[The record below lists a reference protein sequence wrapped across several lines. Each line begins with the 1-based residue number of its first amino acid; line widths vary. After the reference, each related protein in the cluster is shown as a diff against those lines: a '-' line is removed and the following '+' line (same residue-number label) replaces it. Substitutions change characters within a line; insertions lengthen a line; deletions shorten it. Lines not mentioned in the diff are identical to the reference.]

1 MGSKWITKAT
11 HLPELYSLEST
22 ISVTAFIG
30 SHPMQN
36 NMRVERQETG
46 HDSKNKMKD
55 NITNSNL
62 RGRKTYT
69 RKLEIVRRFI
79 GYVATSCNTF
89 IFQMKTDLT
98 ISRSSPRSWR

>member
-11 HLPELYSLEST
+11 HLLELYSLEST

-46 HDSKNKMKD
+46 YDSKNKMKYHEFEFAWAK
-55 NITNSNL
+55 NL
-62 RGRKTYT
+62 HQK
-69 RKLEIVRRFI
+69 
-79 GYVATSCNTF
+79 A
-89 IFQMKTDLT
+89 
-98 ISRSSPRSWR
+98 

>member
-46 HDSKNKMKD
+46 HDSKNKMKVSFAWIQLLEIIIIIIIIIIIFLEMASRV
-55 NITNSNL
+55 NEEITSL
-62 RGRKTYT
+62 TLQ
-69 RKLEIVRRFI
+69 RKLHL
-79 GYVATSCNTF
+79 TF
-89 IFQMKTDLT
+89 L
-98 ISRSSPRSWR
+98 

>member
-11 HLPELYSLEST
+11 HLTELYSLEST

-55 NITNSNL
+55 NIRGVPSNL
-62 RGRKTYT
+62 RG
-69 RKLEIVRRFI
+69 
-79 GYVATSCNTF
+79 
-89 IFQMKTDLT
+89 
-98 ISRSSPRSWR
+98 

>member
-36 NMRVERQETG
+36 NMRVEGQETG
-46 HDSKNKMKD
+46 HDS
-55 NITNSNL
+55 NL
-62 RGRKTYT
+62 RG
-69 RKLEIVRRFI
+69 
-79 GYVATSCNTF
+79 
-89 IFQMKTDLT
+89 
-98 ISRSSPRSWR
+98 

>member
-36 NMRVERQETG
+36 NMRVEKQETG

-55 NITNSNL
+55 MSGVSPSNL
-62 RGRKTYT
+62 RG
-69 RKLEIVRRFI
+69 
-79 GYVATSCNTF
+79 
-89 IFQMKTDLT
+89 
-98 ISRSSPRSWR
+98 